1 MEKTEIVEKINQAQK
16 DFGKDGTTTW
26 SLTGETRIPSS
37 DEADEMESRGLPL
50 DIDPEIRKLIVNF
63 NKMGFKTSGSCAG
76 HLGSPRY
83 AGKGFI
89 SFEKYVALPKNV
101 KITEDEESLKPLL
114 REMDKYKIKK
124 AMAEYGLV
132 VTRDDDKNKTFY
144 YVEFRPVGR
153 PVIKMSGEMT
163 IGSVRDETSHAKG
176 QKPKRYTH
184 TMHQISQPKP

>member
-1 MEKTEIVEKINQAQK
+1 MERTEIVEKINQAQK

-37 DEADEMESRGLPL
+37 DEADEMQSRGLPL
-50 DIDPEIRKLIVNF
+50 DIDPEIRKLVVNF
-63 NKMGFKTSGSCAG
+63 NKIGIKTSGSCAG

-89 SFEKYVALPKNV
+89 LFEKYVALPKNV
-101 KITEDEESLKPLL
+101 KMIENESSLKTLL
-114 REMDKYKIKK
+114 GGMDKYKIKK

-132 VTRDDDKNKTFY
+132 VTRDEDKTKFY

-163 IGSVRDETSHAKG
+163 IGSVRDETSHGKG